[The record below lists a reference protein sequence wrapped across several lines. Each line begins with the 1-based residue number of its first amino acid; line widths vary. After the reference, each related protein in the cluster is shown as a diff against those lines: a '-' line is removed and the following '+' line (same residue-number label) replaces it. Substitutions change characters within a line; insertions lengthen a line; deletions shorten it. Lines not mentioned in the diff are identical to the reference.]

1 MKFPPHLYFKFKRD
15 LAQTYK
21 ALYGVKVTPQSTSIY
36 LEDEKLALALR
47 LWKITSGPVPYA
59 AYTALTGLTGMPLR
73 SVMVRLTRHSHRGL
87 ISRESSKERKIR
99 LHKLADKKFLQK
111 GSEMTPELKLV
122 ESNEDFRPEKRPD
135 TNYRP
140 PTLNSKMAE
149 LCQYY
154 RQHPEANFEELA
166 DAYRSEIIRR
176 HRAEWLEHAMI
187 FDIGEIMAT
196 NNTAAARQAKLLA
209 ETIKIRQEGERLAW
223 GLDDS
228 PASVMQHVTPPVIN
242 IIGVAKP
249 AEEKTIE
256 TVVTAPQEL
265 THTTEK

>member
-1 MKFPPHLYFKFKRD
+1 
-15 LAQTYK
+15 
-21 ALYGVKVTPQSTSIY
+21 
-36 LEDEKLALALR
+36 
-47 LWKITSGPVPYA
+47 
-59 AYTALTGLTGMPLR
+59 
-73 SVMVRLTRHSHRGL
+73 MV
-87 ISRESSKERKIR
+87 
-99 LHKLADKKFLQK
+99 
-111 GSEMTPELKLV
+111 
-122 ESNEDFRPEKRPD
+122 
-135 TNYRP
+135 
-140 PTLNSKMAE
+140 
-149 LCQYY
+149 
-154 RQHPEANFEELA
+154 
-166 DAYRSEIIRR
+166 
-176 HRAEWLEHAMI
+176 

-228 PASVMQHVTPPVIN
+228 PASVMQHVVPPVIN